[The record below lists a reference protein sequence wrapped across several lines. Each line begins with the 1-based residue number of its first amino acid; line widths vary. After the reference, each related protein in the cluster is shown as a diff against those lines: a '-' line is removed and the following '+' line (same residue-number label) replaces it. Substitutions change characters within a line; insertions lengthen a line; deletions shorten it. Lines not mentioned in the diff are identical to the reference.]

1 MKYKFTWSMFFDD
14 VVVGDDKLSVGK
26 DSKEL

>member
-14 VVVGDDKLSVGK
+14 DVVGDDKLSVGK